1 MQYRSEID
9 GLRALA
15 VLPVILF
22 HAGFDWFSGGF
33 VGVDVFFVI
42 SGYLI
47 TTIIIN
53 ELAEDNFTIAN
64 FYERRARRILPALFF
79 VMLVCLPFALIILP
93 PGGLK
98 MFGQSLMATSS
109 FISNVLF
116 WLQSGYFDTGSEL
129 KPLLHTWSLAVEEQ
143 YYIFFPLFLLATWK
157 LGIRWILVILSLL
170 FVASLGV
177 AQWGAMN
184 YPNAAFFLL
193 PTRGWELLIG
203 VFLAFYLNKFSYLK
217 SFAVNQALSVT
228 GFMMIGYSI
237 FVFDKTTPFPGFYA
251 LLPTVGTGLLILS
264 AVPKTVVHRLLSL
277 SPFVGIGLIS
287 YSAYLWHQPILSFTR
302 GISLE
307 ETSYSRLM
315 VSCLSSL
322 VLGYISWRW
331 IEKPFRNRKKI
342 ARKVVFWCSAIG
354 IMFFFGVGF
363 LLTTGVGDS
372 SGDSDERRIVF
383 ENFFNPKNHV
393 VGKFNSI
400 KLKDFDSSNK
410 KKILLIGDSF
420 AQDLTNAIYAS
431 KEVSKLDVSTFYIS
445 AKCGVLMINA
455 MKIEHLQD
463 KSCESRGSL
472 QNKKLIKLAREA
484 DEIWLAS
491 SFSEWSIPFIGES
504 INNIKVLND
513 NVTIFGPKKFGN
525 VTERHYFLTETKQWT
540 NLFFDQRATS
550 LGDKINRIKV
560 ETELANATFIDVQRA
575 LCDGNI
581 HCSNYDGYDIFSY
594 DGSHLTPYGAKKL
607 GATLFGT
614 IER

>member
-15 VLPVILF
+15 VVPVILF
-22 HAGFDWFSGGF
+22 HAGFDWFAGGF

-93 PGGLK
+93 PASLK
-98 MFGQSLMATSS
+98 MFGQSLIATSS
-109 FISNVLF
+109 FLSNILF
-116 WLQSGYFDTGSEL
+116 WQQSGYFDTSSEL

-157 LGIRWILVILSLL
+157 LGIRWIVIILSVL

-177 AQWGAMN
+177 AQWGAIN
-184 YPNAAFFLL
+184 IPNAAFFLL

-217 SFAVNQALSVT
+217 SFAVNQALSFA

-237 FVFDKTTPFPGFYA
+237 VVFDETTPFPGFYA

-264 AVPKTVVHRLLSL
+264 AVPKTVVHKLLSL

-287 YSAYLWHQPILSFTR
+287 YSAYLWHQPILAFTR

-307 ETSYSRLM
+307 ETSYCYLI

-331 IEKPFRNRKKI
+331 IEKPFRNRKRI
-342 ARKVVFWCSAIG
+342 TRKVIFCFSAIG
-354 IMFFFGVGF
+354 IMFFCGVGY
-363 LLTTGVGDS
+363 LLTIGVGDP
-372 SGDSDERRIVF
+372 SGDNKRRIVF
-383 ENFFNPKNHV
+383 QNFYNPGIYV
-393 VGKFNSI
+393 AEKFNSI

-410 KKILLIGDSF
+410 KKILVIGDSF
-420 AQDLTNAIYAS
+420 SQDLTNVIYAS
-431 KEVSKLDVSTFYIS
+431 TEVSKLDVSTFNI
-445 AKCGVLMINA
+445 AVKCGVLFVDVRM
-455 MKIEHLQD
+455 IEHLQD
-463 KSCESRGSL
+463 KSCKTRASFQSPE
-472 QNKKLIKLAREA
+472 LIKLAREA

-491 SFSEWSIPFIGES
+491 FWAEWTIPFIRES

-513 NVTIFGPKKFGN
+513 NVTIFGPKTFGE
-525 VTERHYFLTETKQWT
+525 VTEKHYFLTETKQWI
-540 NLFFDQRATS
+540 NLFFDHRDPS

-560 ETELANATFIDVQRA
+560 ETESANAKFIDVQRA

-581 HCSNYDGYDIFSY
+581 YCSNYDGYDIFSY

-614 IER
+614 IEH